1 MSHRELSELV
11 LAALRQDLPTHRL
24 IAGDIGTVVFV
35 HADGAAYEV
44 EFMTA
49 DGNTLAVE
57 TLLAEQVEPV
67 SGRYILHA
75 RKHASV

>member
-1 MSHRELSELV
+1 VTRPKFQELE
-11 LAALRQDLPTHRL
+11 LAALRRHLPEHGL
-24 IAGDIGTVVFV
+24 VAGDIGTVVFV

-57 TLLAEQVEPV
+57 TLLAELVEPL
-67 SGRYILHA
+67 SGKYILHA
-75 RKHASV
+75 RKHATV